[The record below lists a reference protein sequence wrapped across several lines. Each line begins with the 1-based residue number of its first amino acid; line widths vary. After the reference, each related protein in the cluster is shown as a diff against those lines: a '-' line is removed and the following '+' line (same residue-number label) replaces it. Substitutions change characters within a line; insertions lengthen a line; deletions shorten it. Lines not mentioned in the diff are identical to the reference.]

1 MLLYNFNCRA
11 CTGCGCVLVW
21 LIDVIV
27 AQIQALLADRR
38 VKEALELARNAT
50 NIGLK
55 KEKFQKVSWTFYVRA
70 AR

>member
-1 MLLYNFNCRA
+1 MYRM
-11 CTGCGCVLVW
+11 W
-21 LIDVIV
+21 LCASVADDVIV